1 MRANNELH
9 STKRL
14 ENYLLA
20 GFALY
25 VSAFAVWLLL

>member
-1 MRANNELH
+1 MHANDKLR

-20 GFALY
+20 GFLLY
-25 VSAFAVWLLL
+25 VGAFAVWLVL